1 MDSIFETFK
10 DWIKSKD
17 YEWEKHGVIIDEII
31 ETTHAHQ
38 IHVNSHSKIG
48 FGHIG
53 LYESNNIYWVEFE
66 ATAREF
72 EDFYKYFEFD
82 ILPDFKDVVINYLQF
97 LTA

>member
-53 LYESNNIYWVEFE
+53 LYESNNIYWVNLKLLQESLKTFIS
-66 ATAREF
+66 
-72 EDFYKYFEFD
+72 
-82 ILPDFKDVVINYLQF
+82 ILN
-97 LTA
+97 LTYYPTLKM